1 MSAEKLHAALLARG
15 LDLGLLDENGVK
27 DSAVEAMFNTLLTHP
42 EPRQFLT
49 EEGYEEYA
57 DQIMEV
63 LATVVPK
70 SKPKPVVV
78 RMPAVSAVP
87 ATVTVTAPATVTA
100 PVSGSVV
107 TELKSSGKPT
117 LAANA
122 LMPGHLKDGTTP
134 IVTAFSS
141 HEAARAA
148 QGRKVAW
155 PGLVLAGPDVPAGE
169 YTVAGLLK
177 MMGMTAANNFTA
189 AAAVL
194 AIMGPKNTKDWAAIP
209 HIAAYVSKSPG
220 KGKAKGEGE
229 EKTRSAMSL
238 LVAFVGKPEAVETIY
253 GSHEAANAQIAAAK
267 GSELPK
273 WVEVVLAHENIPG
286 GHTYLLNQ
294 LAAALG
300 LTNNMSAASAI
311 LAMMG
316 PKAREWASQEH
327 VANHESKATKKV
339 TKSKEA
345 ATSGVA
351 SVAVSYPSFVSKLGK
366 QKLEMV
372 VQLLEAP
379 RKGSCVAEAWEGK
392 YKAELEPLMGHTT
405 TLGELKSVLGAKY
418 IASAVWG
425 IVTDASRNAIGA

>member
-1 MSAEKLHAALLARG
+1 MSAEELHAALLAGG
-15 LDLGLLDENGVK
+15 LDLGLMDEHGGK
-27 DSAVEAMFNTLLTHP
+27 DSVIETLFNRLLAHS

-49 EEGYEEYA
+49 DEGYGEFA

-78 RMPAVSAVP
+78 RMPAVP
-87 ATVTVTAPATVTA
+87 ASVTVTAPMTPVT
-100 PVSGSVV
+100 GTVV

-117 LAANA
+117 LAPNA

-134 IVTAFSS
+134 IVTAVSS

-148 QGRKVAW
+148 KGRKAPPAW
-155 PGLVLAGPDVPAGE
+155 PDLVLAGPDVPAGK
-169 YTVAGLLK
+169 YTVAGLLG
-177 MMGMTAANNFTA
+177 MMEMTKANNFAA

-194 AIMGPKNTKDWAAIP
+194 AIMGPTNTKAWTALP

-220 KGKAKGEGE
+220 KGKAKGDDG

-238 LVAFVGKPEAVETIY
+238 LVAFVGTAEPVATRH
-253 GSHEAANAQIAAAK
+253 GSHEAANAQKEAAK

-273 WVEVVLAHENIPG
+273 WVEVVLAHEDVPG
-286 GHTYLLNQ
+286 GHTYRLNQ

-316 PKAREWASQEH
+316 PENARAWASQEH
-327 VANHESKATKKV
+327 VANHVSKASKKV
-339 TKSKEA
+339 TKKESKEVPSGGA
-345 ATSGVA
+345 AV
-351 SVAVSYPSFVSKLGK
+351 VSYPSFVSKLGK
-366 QKLEMV
+366 QKPEMV

-379 RKGSCVAEAWEGK
+379 RKGSCVAEAWEEK
-392 YKAELEPLMGHTT
+392 YKKALEPLMGHTT
-405 TLGELKSVLGAKY
+405 TLGELKKVLGGMY

-425 IVTDASRNAIGA
+425 IATDASREQICA